1 MLTEDQIRK
10 LELVDI
16 LFESLD
22 VEELKRLAE
31 TELVV
36 DKLKGISASRT
47 PLKDLYYQHTELQ
60 NRVTS
65 LQGELNAVQYDIK
78 LLVKTVLKP
87 YDYNS
92 QIDVQTLKSKYHLYP

>member
-22 VEELKRLAE
+22 VEELKKLAE

-36 DKLKGISASRT
+36 DRLKGTSVSRT

-60 NRVTS
+60 KRVTS
-65 LQGELNAVQYDIK
+65 LQGELSSVQYDIQ
-78 LLVKTVLKP
+78 LLVRTVLKP
-87 YDYNS
+87 YDYTS
-92 QIDVQTLKSKYHLYP
+92 QSDVQTLKSKYHVY